1 MHRCTT
7 NQQMQRKPTDALD
20 QKESEDQKIV
30 CEESDPILFPQPC
43 RGQMIFSESTDLQDL
58 PRNPGIEISSRNLE
72 PMAKTMRRANG
83 QDYEKS
89 KKSRCPQRPAECG
102 QEAAD
107 VDEKS
112 RKRLEAADGQRGV

>member
-30 CEESDPILFPQPC
+30 CEESD
-43 RGQMIFSESTDLQDL
+43 RD
-58 PRNPGIEISSRNLE
+58 N
-72 PMAKTMRRANG
+72 
-83 QDYEKS
+83 EKS
-89 KKSRCPQRPAECG
+89 KKSRGPQRPAECG

-112 RKRLEAADGQRGV
+112 RKRLEAADGQRGI